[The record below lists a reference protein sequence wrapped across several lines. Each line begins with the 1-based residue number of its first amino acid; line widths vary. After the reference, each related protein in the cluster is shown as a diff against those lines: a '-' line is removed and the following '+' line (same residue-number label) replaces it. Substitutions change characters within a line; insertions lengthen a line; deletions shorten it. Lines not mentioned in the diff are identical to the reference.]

1 VDWSAVREA
10 APWATLFLAGGLT
23 AENIAEA
30 IRIARPDVVDV
41 ASGIEESKGIKSAEK
56 MRAFA
61 EAVLAAGREVR

>member
-1 VDWSAVREA
+1 
-10 APWATLFLAGGLT
+10 
-23 AENIAEA
+23 
-30 IRIARPDVVDV
+30 V